1 MTKLTITGHVSR
13 SAQIGQSAQA
23 GFTLIELLITLVLG
37 LLISAAALALFLDS
51 SRSLRIQ
58 EGADDVLDPAVF
70 SLSYIE
76 NEVAMAN
83 LGTYKPITPLNRWAG
98 VVLSATVTEGN
109 GDDAKTLGAWAG
121 MNNAAMRAANLFS
134 ANAVS
139 GIASN
144 VKSGGTA
151 LGSDRLVIQYQ
162 PSVIMTNCEGQ
173 EVKPDQMVVERFYTR
188 VDTTSSTNEADDPN
202 NLSIVLACNA
212 TVFNKPIS
220 RQADGSI
227 DSATLTGIQTAL
239 VNDTQDT
246 VLINRLDYFAFKLG
260 VLVDDKVQ
268 YLDVKEYCKDDCD
281 NASNIPTT
289 YQGMPVVAIKLG
301 MIARSNSGT
310 GTKGANTFKILGKSV
325 TLDNTDHNYFRRVY
339 ETTIRLKNGAPS

>member
-1 MTKLTITGHVSR
+1 MTKLTITGHLSH
-13 SAQIGQSAQA
+13 SAQTEQSAQA

-76 NEVAMAN
+76 NEIAMAN

-98 VVLSATVTEGN
+98 VVLSATVTEGS
-109 GDDAKTLGAWAG
+109 GDSAKTLGAWAG
-121 MNNAAMRAANLFS
+121 MDNTAMRAANLFS
-134 ANAVS
+134 ANSVAS
-139 GIASN
+139 SN
-144 VKSGGTA
+144 VGV
-151 LGSDRLVIQYQ
+151 GSDRLVIQYQ
-162 PSVIMTNCEGQ
+162 PSFNITNCQGQ
-173 EVKPDQMVVERFYTR
+173 QVNPDQMVVERFYTR
-188 VDTTSSTNEADDPN
+188 VDTTSSTNEAGDPN

-212 TVFNKPIS
+212 TVFDKPIS
-220 RQADGSI
+220 RTADGSI
-227 DSATLTGIQTAL
+227 DPAILTNIQTTLTQ
-239 VNDTQDT
+239 DTTDT

-260 VLVDDKVQ
+260 VLVGDKVQ
-268 YLDVKEYCKDDCD
+268 YLDVKEYCKNDCD
-281 NASNIPTT
+281 NASNIPAT

-310 GTKGANTFKILGKSV
+310 GTEGANTFTILGKSV